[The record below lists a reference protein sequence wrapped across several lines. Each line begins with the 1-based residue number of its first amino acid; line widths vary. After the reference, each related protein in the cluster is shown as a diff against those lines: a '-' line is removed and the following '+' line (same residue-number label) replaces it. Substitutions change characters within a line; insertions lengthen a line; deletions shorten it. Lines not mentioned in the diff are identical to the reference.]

1 MNIKG
6 HIAVTSIFLIEIDR
20 IINKKEDFEID
31 KYINSYVNLYNLLPT
46 FNLNIGDNLF
56 YIFYNII
63 FISLLIFLGSS
74 FPDTDTWWRKK
85 LGLWKDDNKNLN
97 LSNEEQ
103 YKLRFQFAVYHRQI
117 THSLLLH
124 SLLLF
129 YCIYF
134 LGFNYKNYDL
144 LLSLFFVKILFYFE
158 IGVFTHLIA
167 DVFVGSGGIPVLLK
181 AHWKNK
187 KARLSLKLSSNNSI
201 VDITFISIYFLLL
214 FCYILFFDNNYY
226 TLLPIVIFSII
237 CFFFSS
243 SYKLFWTLFFIAIFN
258 YIILFKFYRYI
269 KYIF

>member
-31 KYINSYVNLYNLLPT
+31 KYINSYVNFYNLLPT
-46 FNLNIGDNLF
+46 FNFHTSDNVF

-85 LGLWKDDNKNLN
+85 LGFWKEEKNTK
-97 LSNEEQ
+97 LSDEEQ

-124 SLLLF
+124 ILIFF
-129 YCIYF
+129 YCFYY
-134 LGFNYKNYDL
+134 LGLNYKNIDL
-144 LLSLFFVKILFYFE
+144 LLPLTFVKILFYFE
-158 IGVFTHLIA
+158 LGVFTHLLA
-167 DVFVGSGGIPVLLK
+167 DVFVGSGGIPILLK
-181 AHWKNK
+181 GHWKNK
-187 KARLSLKLSSNNSI
+187 TARLSLKLSPNNEI
-201 VDITFISIYFLLL
+201 TDIIFIIFYFLLL
-214 FCYILFFDNNYY
+214 FSYILICDTNYY
-226 TLLPIVIFSII
+226 TLLPIILFSII

-243 SYKLFWTLFFIAIFN
+243 SYKLFWTLFFITILN
-258 YIILFKFYRYI
+258 YIIILKI
-269 KYIF
+269 I